1 MDFDFLPA
9 VPKNYSGDIIL
20 DPVHR
25 SNVFRELYAALLQY

>member
-1 MDFDFLPA
+1 MEFHFLPA

-20 DPVHR
+20 DLVHR